1 MSTLSSSPSPTSS
14 TESPGPLETRHVGG
28 LDLCVW
34 RLGLGSPAYPSNRTK
49 CCLSEG
55 QEVKKLIL
63 LAIAAAGVG
72 VLVKNKSEQLKAG
85 ANKVTSDPRVQSA
98 LATASEK
105 AAPLKE
111 KAAPYAEAVK
121 EKAGP
126 YAATVKEKAGP
137 YAEQAKE
144 KVSAA
149 AGVASDKLHRN
160 GSVPES
166 TPESAAAP
174 AADGFVS
181 EAPAAPE
188 STTGSS
194 STSEYGGYP
203 PAPPAPSAPQAG
215 VTGDPLTDPIDPADP
230 YATEVPPPPAP
241 PADTDQTSYDDLGG
255 GDTAVKPT
263 PEGTPEYAPE
273 PVDPAEEK
281 KTDNWFR
288 G

>member
-1 MSTLSSSPSPTSS
+1 M
-14 TESPGPLETRHVGG
+14 
-28 LDLCVW
+28 
-34 RLGLGSPAYPSNRTK
+34 
-49 CCLSEG
+49 
-55 QEVKKLIL
+55 KKLIL

-85 ANKVTSDPRVQSA
+85 ANKVTHDPRVQSA

-105 AAPLKE
+105 AAPIKE
-111 KAAPYAEAVK
+111 KAAPYAEAAK
-121 EKAGP
+121 AKAGP

-149 AGVASDKLHRN
+149 AGVASEKLHLN
-160 GSVPES
+160 GSTPES
-166 TPESAAAP
+166 TPEAA
-174 AADGFVS
+174 S
-181 EAPAAPE
+181 EPAAPE

-194 STSEYGGYP
+194 SSSEYGGYP

-215 VTGDPLTDPIDPADP
+215 VTGDPLTDPIAPADP
-230 YATEVPPPPAP
+230 YAAEVPPPP
-241 PADTDQTSYDDLGG
+241 PADPDKASYDDLGG

-263 PEGTPEYAPE
+263 SEGTPEFAPE
-273 PVDPAEEK
+273 PVDSSEEEK
-281 KTDNWFR
+281 DKWFR

>member
-1 MSTLSSSPSPTSS
+1 M
-14 TESPGPLETRHVGG
+14 
-28 LDLCVW
+28 
-34 RLGLGSPAYPSNRTK
+34 
-49 CCLSEG
+49 
-55 QEVKKLIL
+55 KKLIL

-105 AAPLKE
+105 AAPIKE
-111 KAAPYAEAVK
+111 KAAPYAEAAK
-121 EKAGP
+121 AKAGP

-166 TPESAAAP
+166 TTPTSAP
-174 AADGFVS
+174 
-181 EAPAAPE
+181 EAPEP
-188 STTGSS
+188 TTGSS
-194 STSEYGGYP
+194 SSSEYGGYP
-203 PAPPAPSAPQAG
+203 PAPPVPPVPPAPSAPEAG
-215 VTGDPLTDPIDPADP
+215 VTGDPLTDPIAPADP
-230 YATEVPPPPAP
+230 YATEVPPPP
-241 PADTDQTSYDDLGG
+241 PADSDKASYDDLGG

-263 PEGTPEYAPE
+263 SEGTPEFAPE
-273 PVDPAEEK
+273 PVDSPEEEK
-281 KTDNWFR
+281 DKWFR

>member
-1 MSTLSSSPSPTSS
+1 MSGDLILCLTLRFGFTGVPIKQNQS
-14 TESPGPLETRHVGG
+14 
-28 LDLCVW
+28 
-34 RLGLGSPAYPSNRTK
+34 
-49 CCLSEG
+49 CLSEG

-105 AAPLKE
+105 AAPIKE
-111 KAAPYAEAVK
+111 KAAPYAEAAK
-121 EKAGP
+121 AKAGP

-149 AGVASDKLHRN
+149 AGVASDKLHHRN

-166 TPESAAAP
+166 TPTSTPEAAP
-174 AADGFVS
+174 
-181 EAPAAPE
+181 EAPE

-194 STSEYGGYP
+194 SSSEYGGYP
-203 PAPPAPSAPQAG
+203 PAPPVPPVPPAPSAPQAG
-215 VTGDPLTDPIDPADP
+215 VTGDPLTDPIAPADP
-230 YATEVPPPPAP
+230 YAAEVPPPP
-241 PADTDQTSYDDLGG
+241 PADPDKASYDDLGG

-263 PEGTPEYAPE
+263 SEGTPEFAPE
-273 PVDPAEEK
+273 PVDSPEEEK
-281 KTDNWFR
+281 DKWFR

>member
-1 MSTLSSSPSPTSS
+1 M
-14 TESPGPLETRHVGG
+14 
-28 LDLCVW
+28 
-34 RLGLGSPAYPSNRTK
+34 
-49 CCLSEG
+49 
-55 QEVKKLIL
+55 KKLIL

-105 AAPLKE
+105 AAPIKE
-111 KAAPYAEAVK
+111 KAAPYAEAAK
-121 EKAGP
+121 AKAGP

-166 TPESAAAP
+166 TPTSTPE
-174 AADGFVS
+174 
-181 EAPAAPE
+181 PAAPE

-194 STSEYGGYP
+194 SSSEYGGYP

-215 VTGDPLTDPIDPADP
+215 VTGDPLTDPIAPADP
-230 YATEVPPPPAP
+230 YATEVPPPP
-241 PADTDQTSYDDLGG
+241 PADPDKASYDDLGG
-255 GDTAVKPT
+255 GNTAVKPT
-263 PEGTPEYAPE
+263 SEGTPEFAPE
-273 PVDPAEEK
+273 PVDSPEEEK
-281 KTDNWFR
+281 DKWFR

>member
-1 MSTLSSSPSPTSS
+1 M
-14 TESPGPLETRHVGG
+14 
-28 LDLCVW
+28 
-34 RLGLGSPAYPSNRTK
+34 
-49 CCLSEG
+49 
-55 QEVKKLIL
+55 KKLIL

-105 AAPLKE
+105 AAPIKE
-111 KAAPYAEAVK
+111 KAAPYAEAAK
-121 EKAGP
+121 AKAGP

-166 TPESAAAP
+166 TTPTSAP
-174 AADGFVS
+174 
-181 EAPAAPE
+181 EAPEP
-188 STTGSS
+188 TTGSS
-194 STSEYGGYP
+194 SSSEYGGYP
-203 PAPPAPSAPQAG
+203 PAPPVPPVPPAPSAPEAG
-215 VTGDPLTDPIDPADP
+215 VTGDPLTDPIAPTDP
-230 YATEVPPPPAP
+230 YATEVPPPP
-241 PADTDQTSYDDLGG
+241 PADPDKASYDDLGG

-263 PEGTPEYAPE
+263 SEGTPEFAPE
-273 PVDPAEEK
+273 PVDSPEEEK
-281 KTDNWFR
+281 DKWFR

>member
-1 MSTLSSSPSPTSS
+1 M
-14 TESPGPLETRHVGG
+14 
-28 LDLCVW
+28 
-34 RLGLGSPAYPSNRTK
+34 
-49 CCLSEG
+49 
-55 QEVKKLIL
+55 KKLIL

-85 ANKVTSDPRVQSA
+85 ANKVTHDPRVQSA

-105 AAPLKE
+105 AAPIKE
-111 KAAPYAEAVK
+111 KAAPYAEAAYA
-121 EKAGP
+121 KAGP

-166 TPESAAAP
+166 TTPTPAP
-174 AADGFVS
+174 
-181 EAPAAPE
+181 EAPEP
-188 STTGSS
+188 TTGSS
-194 STSEYGGYP
+194 SSSEYGGYP
-203 PAPPAPSAPQAG
+203 PAPPVPPVPPTPSAPQAG
-215 VTGDPLTDPIDPADP
+215 VTGDPLTDPIAPADP
-230 YATEVPPPPAP
+230 YATEVPPPP
-241 PADTDQTSYDDLGG
+241 PADPDKASYDDLGG

-263 PEGTPEYAPE
+263 SEGTPEFAPE
-273 PVDPAEEK
+273 PVDSPEEEK
-281 KTDNWFR
+281 DKWFR

>member
-1 MSTLSSSPSPTSS
+1 
-14 TESPGPLETRHVGG
+14 
-28 LDLCVW
+28 
-34 RLGLGSPAYPSNRTK
+34 
-49 CCLSEG
+49 
-55 QEVKKLIL
+55 VKKLIL

-105 AAPLKE
+105 AAPIKE
-111 KAAPYAEAVK
+111 KAAPYAEAAMA
-121 EKAGP
+121 KAGP

-144 KVSAA
+144 KVTAA

-160 GSVPES
+160 GSVPDSAPEDVAAS
-166 TPESAAAP
+166 TPEP
-174 AADGFVS
+174 ADSFVA

-188 STTGSS
+188 APEPTKDSS
-194 STSEYGGYP
+194 SDSEYGGYP
-203 PAPPAPSAPQAG
+203 PAPPVPPAPATPSAPQSG
-215 VTGDPLTDPIDPADP
+215 VTGDPLTDPIAPADP
-230 YATEVPPPPAP
+230 YATEVPAP
-241 PADTDQTSYDDLGG
+241 PADPDKTSYDDLGG

-263 PEGTPEYAPE
+263 PENAPEFAPE
-273 PVDPAEEK
+273 PVESPEEGK
-281 KTDNWFR
+281 DKWFR

>member
-1 MSTLSSSPSPTSS
+1 M
-14 TESPGPLETRHVGG
+14 
-28 LDLCVW
+28 
-34 RLGLGSPAYPSNRTK
+34 
-49 CCLSEG
+49 
-55 QEVKKLIL
+55 KKLIL

-85 ANKVTSDPRVQSA
+85 ANKVTHDPRVQSA

-105 AAPLKE
+105 AAPIKE
-111 KAAPYAEAVK
+111 KAAPYAEAAK
-121 EKAGP
+121 AKAGP

-149 AGVASDKLHRN
+149 AGVASEKLHLN
-160 GSVPES
+160 GSTSES
-166 TPESAAAP
+166 TPEAA
-174 AADGFVS
+174 S
-181 EAPAAPE
+181 EPAAPG

-194 STSEYGGYP
+194 SSSEYGGYP

-215 VTGDPLTDPIDPADP
+215 VTGDPLTDPIAPADP
-230 YATEVPPPPAP
+230 YAAEVPPPP
-241 PADTDQTSYDDLGG
+241 PADPDQASYDDLGG

-263 PEGTPEYAPE
+263 SEGTPEFAPE
-273 PVDPAEEK
+273 PVDSSEEEK
-281 KTDNWFR
+281 DKWFR

>member
-1 MSTLSSSPSPTSS
+1 M
-14 TESPGPLETRHVGG
+14 
-28 LDLCVW
+28 
-34 RLGLGSPAYPSNRTK
+34 
-49 CCLSEG
+49 
-55 QEVKKLIL
+55 KKLIL

-105 AAPLKE
+105 AAPIKE
-111 KAAPYAEAVK
+111 KAAPYAEAAK
-121 EKAGP
+121 AKAGP

-149 AGVASDKLHRN
+149 AGAASDKLHRN

-166 TPESAAAP
+166 TPTSTPEAAA
-174 AADGFVS
+174 
-181 EAPAAPE
+181 EAPE
-188 STTGSS
+188 STAGSS
-194 STSEYGGYP
+194 SSSEYGGY
-203 PAPPAPSAPQAG
+203 PSAPQAG
-215 VTGDPLTDPIDPADP
+215 VTSDPLTDPIAPADP
-230 YATEVPPPPAP
+230 YAAEVPPPP
-241 PADTDQTSYDDLGG
+241 PADPDQTSYDDLGG

-263 PEGTPEYAPE
+263 SEGTPEFAPE
-273 PVDPAEEK
+273 PVDSPEEEK
-281 KTDNWFR
+281 DKWFR

>member
-1 MSTLSSSPSPTSS
+1 M
-14 TESPGPLETRHVGG
+14 
-28 LDLCVW
+28 
-34 RLGLGSPAYPSNRTK
+34 
-49 CCLSEG
+49 
-55 QEVKKLIL
+55 KKLIL

-105 AAPLKE
+105 AAPIKE
-111 KAAPYAEAVK
+111 KAAPYAEAAK
-121 EKAGP
+121 AKAGP

-166 TPESAAAP
+166 TSTSTPE
-174 AADGFVS
+174 
-181 EAPAAPE
+181 PAAPE

-194 STSEYGGYP
+194 SSSEYGGYP
-203 PAPPAPSAPQAG
+203 PAPPVPPVPPAPSAPQAG
-215 VTGDPLTDPIDPADP
+215 VTGDPLTDPIAPADP
-230 YATEVPPPPAP
+230 YATQVPPPP
-241 PADTDQTSYDDLGG
+241 PADPDKASYDDLGG

-263 PEGTPEYAPE
+263 SEGTPEFAPE
-273 PVDPAEEK
+273 PVDSPEEEK
-281 KTDNWFR
+281 DKDKWFR

>member
-1 MSTLSSSPSPTSS
+1 M
-14 TESPGPLETRHVGG
+14 
-28 LDLCVW
+28 
-34 RLGLGSPAYPSNRTK
+34 
-49 CCLSEG
+49 
-55 QEVKKLIL
+55 KKLIL

-111 KAAPYAEAVK
+111 KAAPYAEVVK

-160 GSVPES
+160 GSDPES
-166 TPESAAAP
+166 TSETASAATPEP
-174 AADGFVS
+174 AADPFVP
-181 EAPAAPE
+181 EAPAAPATPE
-188 STTGSS
+188 STDSS

-215 VTGDPLTDPIDPADP
+215 VTGDPLTDPIAPAADP
-230 YATEVPPPPAP
+230 YATEVPAP
-241 PADTDQTSYDDLGG
+241 PAESDKASDQTSYDDLGG

-263 PEGTPEYAPE
+263 PEGTPEFAPE
-273 PVDPAEEK
+273 PVDPSEEQ
-281 KTDNWFR
+281 KTDKWFR

>member
-1 MSTLSSSPSPTSS
+1 M
-14 TESPGPLETRHVGG
+14 
-28 LDLCVW
+28 
-34 RLGLGSPAYPSNRTK
+34 
-49 CCLSEG
+49 
-55 QEVKKLIL
+55 KKLIL

-105 AAPLKE
+105 AAPIKE
-111 KAAPYAEAVK
+111 KAAPYAEAAK
-121 EKAGP
+121 AKAGP

-166 TPESAAAP
+166 TTPTSAP
-174 AADGFVS
+174 
-181 EAPAAPE
+181 EAPEP
-188 STTGSS
+188 TTGSS
-194 STSEYGGYP
+194 SSSEYGGYP
-203 PAPPAPSAPQAG
+203 PVPPTPSAPQAG
-215 VTGDPLTDPIDPADP
+215 VTGDPLTDPIAPADP
-230 YATEVPPPPAP
+230 YATVVPPPP
-241 PADTDQTSYDDLGG
+241 PARPDQTSYDDLGG

-263 PEGTPEYAPE
+263 SEGTPEFAPE
-273 PVDPAEEK
+273 PVDSPEEEK
-281 KTDNWFR
+281 DKWFR

>member
-1 MSTLSSSPSPTSS
+1 M
-14 TESPGPLETRHVGG
+14 
-28 LDLCVW
+28 
-34 RLGLGSPAYPSNRTK
+34 
-49 CCLSEG
+49 
-55 QEVKKLIL
+55 KKLIL

-105 AAPLKE
+105 AAPIKE
-111 KAAPYAEAVK
+111 KAAPYAEAAK
-121 EKAGP
+121 AKAGP

-166 TPESAAAP
+166 TTPTSAP
-174 AADGFVS
+174 
-181 EAPAAPE
+181 EAPEP
-188 STTGSS
+188 TTGSS
-194 STSEYGGYP
+194 SSSEYGGYP
-203 PAPPAPSAPQAG
+203 PAPPVPPVPPTPSAPQAG
-215 VTGDPLTDPIDPADP
+215 VTGDPLTDPIAPADP
-230 YATEVPPPPAP
+230 YGTEIPPPPPADP
-241 PADTDQTSYDDLGG
+241 DKASYDDLGG

-263 PEGTPEYAPE
+263 SEGTPEFAPE
-273 PVDPAEEK
+273 PVDSPDEEK
-281 KTDNWFR
+281 DKWFR

>member
-1 MSTLSSSPSPTSS
+1 MASWCLTPRSKFTG
-14 TESPGPLETRHVGG
+14 E
-28 LDLCVW
+28 
-34 RLGLGSPAYPSNRTK
+34 YPIKQNQS
-49 CCLSEG
+49 CLSEG

-105 AAPLKE
+105 AAPIKE
-111 KAAPYAEAVK
+111 KAAPYAEAAK
-121 EKAGP
+121 AKAGP

-149 AGVASDKLHRN
+149 AEVASEKLHRN
-160 GSVPES
+160 GSTPES
-166 TPESAAAP
+166 TPTST
-174 AADGFVS
+174 
-181 EAPAAPE
+181 PE

-194 STSEYGGYP
+194 SSSEYGGYP
-203 PAPPAPSAPQAG
+203 PAPPVPPVPPSPSAPQAG
-215 VTGDPLTDPIDPADP
+215 VTGDPLTDPIAPADP
-230 YATEVPPPPAP
+230 YATEVPPPP
-241 PADTDQTSYDDLGG
+241 PADPDKASYDDLGG

-263 PEGTPEYAPE
+263 SEGTPEFAPE
-273 PVDPAEEK
+273 PVDSPEEEK
-281 KTDNWFR
+281 DKWFR